1 MTLYFTAEEV
11 MYRRRQEVGYDI
23 DIDTHYNAW
32 LRLQDTF
39 TFQKQ
44 LDTNIAII
52 HQPVNL
58 LKPTGILAKV
68 LNKQASRIKL
78 PVISYPS
85 FFAKVITSEEN

>member
-1 MTLYFTAEEV
+1 MTLYFTTEEV
-11 MYRRRQEVGYDI
+11 MYRRRQGVGYDI

-44 LDTNIAII
+44 LDTNIDII

-58 LKPTGILAKV
+58 LKPTGTLAKV
-68 LNKQASRIKL
+68 LNKQTSRIKL
-78 PVISYPS
+78 PVISYPL